1 MKKRD
6 EEWQGKEEKKNR
18 RIFIKKK
25 RKERERERERNCTVG
40 CKKSFSDKSQLY
52 LHSEVTARIFVI

>member
-25 RKERERERERNCTVG
+25 RKEREREREIVLLDARRASVIKVSYICTV
-40 CKKSFSDKSQLY
+40 K
-52 LHSEVTARIFVI
+52 